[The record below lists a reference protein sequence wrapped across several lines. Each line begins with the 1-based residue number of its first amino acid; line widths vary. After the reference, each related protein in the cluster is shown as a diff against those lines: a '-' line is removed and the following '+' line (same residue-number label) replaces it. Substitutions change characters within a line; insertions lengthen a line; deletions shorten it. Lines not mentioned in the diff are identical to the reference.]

1 MELDTESEE
10 ASYHEW
16 LAPLGFSRQQI
27 LDIYAHRPHGV
38 YNSKCTSGQ
47 IWHSSTHSLLMN
59 RGKWILQEKEE
70 NTTTCIPK
78 LVITQLPTGT
88 ILQKKD
94 FMNRQHALIDEDTL
108 AGTLELRY
116 VQTGD
121 RFQPFGMNHGTKL
134 VSDYLT
140 DRKVSLF
147 DKQKQLVAIDTT
159 TQKIVWL
166 VGREIDNHY
175 RITQSTKRILRITC
189 Q

>member
-1 MELDTESEE
+1 
-10 ASYHEW
+10 
-16 LAPLGFSRQQI
+16 
-27 LDIYAHRPHGV
+27 
-38 YNSKCTSGQ
+38 
-47 IWHSSTHSLLMN
+47 
-59 RGKWILQEKEE
+59 
-70 NTTTCIPK
+70 
-78 LVITQLPTGT
+78 
-88 ILQKKD
+88 
-94 FMNRQHALIDEDTL
+94 
-108 AGTLELRY
+108 
-116 VQTGD
+116 
-121 RFQPFGMNHGTKL
+121 MNHGTKL